1 MRAMALWCPDWPVHA
16 IRQTAVGEALP
27 PGSPLAVVSAGAVYA
42 CSPEARSFGV
52 RRGLRL
58 RDAQARCPEL
68 VTLDHDPGLDRRAFE
83 PVLAI
88 VEETV
93 PQVQSVRPGLCVFR
107 VRGAARYLG
116 GEPEVAA
123 VIAEQLAHFGVPETR
138 FGVADGLFAAQQAA
152 RRADPG
158 ECTVITEGGD
168 AAFLAGLP
176 VTVLEQP
183 ALTDLLRRLGLRTLG
198 DFASLSERDVVNRFG
213 PEGAAAHRLARGGD
227 RRTVT
232 ARIPPRDFERTQS
245 FEPALTRIDEVAF
258 SLRATAEA
266 FVADLADAQL
276 VCSSLWVAI
285 HDESGHVGERLW
297 RHPRWFRAADV
308 IDRVRWQLA
317 AEGTRAGVSTVRFVP
332 EDLAAAGNFTETLW
346 GGGSD
351 DRIQRA
357 VSKLQG
363 SLGREAVVSVVLHGG
378 RTPADRQ
385 ATVAWGDPVTGGR
398 PVARPWPG
406 QLPAPAPATVYAPP
420 LPATVLGPTGRSVT
434 ITDRGRLSGTP
445 TRFRAGTMRESQ
457 PVHAWAGPW
466 PADERWWDGD
476 RAHRAARCQLVAA
489 DGSAWLVA
497 VSGDEWC
504 TEARYD

>member
-1 MRAMALWCPDWPVHA
+1 MRTLALWCPDWPVHA
-16 IRQTAVGEALP
+16 IRQTALGASLP
-27 PGSPLAVVSAGAVYA
+27 PGSPLAVVASGTVYA
-42 CSPEARSFGV
+42 CSPEARAFGV

-68 VTLDHDPGLDRRAFE
+68 VTLDHDPGLDRRAFD

-93 PQVQSVRPGLCVFR
+93 PQVQCVRPGLCVVR

-152 RRADPG
+152 RHADPG
-158 ECTVITEGGD
+158 ECTVIVEGGD
-168 AAFLAGLP
+168 REFLADLP
-176 VTVLEQP
+176 VAVLDQP
-183 ALTDLLRRLGLRTLG
+183 ILTDLLRRLGLRTLG
-198 DFASLSERDVVNRFG
+198 DFAALSERDVINRFG

-232 ARIPPRDFERTQS
+232 ARIPLRDFEQSRS
-245 FEPALTRIDEVAF
+245 FEPPLTRIDEVAF
-258 SLRATAEA
+258 SLRATAEM
-266 FVADLADAQL
+266 FVAELAEAHL

-308 IDRVRWQLA
+308 IDRVRWQLTA
-317 AEGTRAGVSTVRFVP
+317 DGSQAGVNTVRFVP
-332 EDLAAAGNFTETLW
+332 EGLASAGDFTETLW

-357 VSKLQG
+357 VSKLQS
-363 SLGREAVVSVVLHGG
+363 SLGREAVVSATLNGG
-378 RTPADRQ
+378 RSPADRQ
-385 ATVAWGDPVTGGR
+385 ATVPWGDPITSDR
-398 PVARPWPG
+398 PVERPWPG
-406 QLPAPAPATVYAPP
+406 QLPGPAPATVYAPP
-420 LPATVLGPTGRSVT
+420 LPATVLGPTGRSVA
-434 ITDRGRLSGTP
+434 ITDRGQLSGAP

-457 PVHAWAGPW
+457 PVQVWAGPW
-466 PADERWWDGD
+466 PADERWWDPD
-476 RAHRAARCQLVAA
+476 RAHRAARCQVVAA

-497 VSGDEWC
+497 VSGDEWR